1 MMTAAQLLVL
11 AKAYAEITGLSLVSV
26 GIRAVKNDKIFVRLQ
41 AGHGANS
48 RSVDKAAVW
57 FAENWPE
64 SAEWPAEVPRPM
76 ASAA

>member
-1 MMTAAQLLVL
+1 MNAAQLLLL
-11 AKAYAEITGLSLVSV
+11 ARAYADLTGLSLVRIGV
-26 GIRAVKNDKIFVRLQ
+26 KACKNDKIFVRLA
-41 AGHGANS
+41 AGMGASS

-64 SAEWPAEVPRPM
+64 NAEWPAEVPRPM